1 MVERRSYTILNMYF
15 RFFFKLNFSSNNEQY
30 SLHISQ
36 KKQVILKQK
45 TPKKKSSS
53 TPKQILQEKSFHIR
67 NLWH

>member
-15 RFFFKLNFSSNNEQY
+15 RFFFRLNFSSNNEQY

-45 TPKKKSSS
+45 TPKKNPAQHQSRSCKKN
-53 TPKQILQEKSFHIR
+53 PFI
-67 NLWH
+67 